1 MRTGFW
7 CGYVREST
15 KWEKLGTDEILI
27 KLYGGVASS
36 GFIWL
41 SVHGEVAGCC

>member
-15 KWEKLGTDEILI
+15 NWEKLGTDEIL
-27 KLYGGVASS
+27 KKNMMEWFRLDSS
-36 GFIWL
+36 GA
-41 SVHGEVAGCC
+41 VRGEVAGCC